1 MVFFMHGHLYSKNGL
16 QTRLTANVCRPFFC
30 FICGYETLSGSQY
43 VITGGSSFACA
54 IIFFNLTQR
63 RNAVAEVLFLIH
75 IGQFRLKVGGDT
87 MSEFLYG
94 VYS

>member
-54 IIFFNLTQR
+54 IIFSTSLNEGTRLQR
-63 RNAVAEVLFLIH
+63 FFSSFTAASF
-75 IGQFRLKVGGDT
+75 G
-87 MSEFLYG
+87 
-94 VYS
+94 